1 MTEEKNKLDDVQIDL
16 IVKELLKRGETTFG
30 ERSGLYSKIQ
40 RAAAFLG
47 FLNIRPMD
55 ANNIIALSDEDF
67 LRCTDR
73 LWEYLGIGILAPGLN
88 RNNPGFPWVHLT
100 EYGKKLLIEE
110 VNPYSAEKFV
120 ADIENIANILLDDI
134 AEMYLFEALRCFRHN
149 CYLGATVLL
158 GSFSERVFLNFLVE
172 FIKNIQDPSKKADF
186 ENKIKD
192 KFIAT
197 KFNTFIKTIEPLKK
211 GFPRGIKDQIDL
223 WLSSFFNYIR
233 RVRND
238 VGHPTGTS
246 ISRADILAMF
256 LPFPKYME
264 NLMKLIDYFSKNPI
278 T

>member
-1 MTEEKNKLDDVQIDL
+1 MDV
-16 IVKELLKRGETTFG
+16 
-30 ERSGLYSKIQ
+30 GL
-40 RAAAFLG
+40 
-47 FLNIRPMD
+47 
-55 ANNIIALSDEDF
+55 IIALSDEDF
-67 LRCTDR
+67 LKCTDR

-88 RNNPGFPWVHLT
+88 RDNPGFPWVHLT

-120 ADIENIANILLDDI
+120 GEIEEIANILLDDI

-158 GSFSERVFLNFLVE
+158 GGFSERVFLNFLAE
-172 FIKNIQDPSKKADF
+172 FIKYIRNPTKKADF
-186 ENKIKD
+186 ENKIKE

-211 GFPRGIKDQIDL
+211 NLPKDIKDQIDL
-223 WLSSFFNYIR
+223 WLSSFFNHIR

-264 NLMKLIDYFSKNPI
+264 NLMKLIEYFSKNPV